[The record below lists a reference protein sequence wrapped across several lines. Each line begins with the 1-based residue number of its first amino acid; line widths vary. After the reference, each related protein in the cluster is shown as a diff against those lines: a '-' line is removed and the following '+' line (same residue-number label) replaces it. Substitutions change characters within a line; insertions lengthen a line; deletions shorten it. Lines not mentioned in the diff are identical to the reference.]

1 MNKLITSFVVLL
13 FIVSTMSA
21 QSTERFIRI
30 IGNSDHTYIANVNRV
45 SFTVNEVAPN
55 EYKKIS
61 YKRLETV
68 YDEFVQRLAELGI
81 SERQIMPAKLE
92 AYRYNKTKTKNYFVD
107 VKDRKTLDGLSG
119 LQNDGFK
126 IIGVQYLYTNI
137 DENIE
142 NELSLKAIK
151 DAKRKAEKLC
161 TELDMKL
168 GKILNI
174 EDRSSGCCTVIDPS
188 AKSETNKK
196 YKITI
201 TFELLDK

>member
-1 MNKLITSFVVLL
+1 MNKLIASFIVLL
-13 FIVSTMSA
+13 LMVSTINA

-30 IGNSDHTYIANVNRV
+30 IGNSDHTYVANVTRV
-45 SFTVNEVAPN
+45 YFTVNEIAPN

-61 YKRLETV
+61 YKPLETV
-68 YDEFVQRLAELGI
+68 YDEFVISLSELGI
-81 SERQIMPAKLE
+81 SKRQIMPAKLE

-107 VKDRKTLDGLSG
+107 VKDQKTLEGLSG
-119 LQNDGFK
+119 LQSDGFK
-126 IIGVQYLYTNI
+126 VKSVQYLYANI

-142 NELSLKAIK
+142 NELSLNAIK
-151 DAKRKAEKLC
+151 DAKRKAERLC

-174 EDRSSGCCTVIDPS
+174 EDRSSGCCTSIDPS
-188 AKSETNKK
+188 NKPETNKK